1 MEIKNVIVP
10 TDFSVPAK
18 MAVSCGVALARK
30 LRARLT
36 LLHVIDIRPLLA
48 GGADIDREAEQ
59 DLAWKAAQELSTLV
73 SPEDEDDVDLQTV
86 VKYGNVHREIVNT
99 IKEQRSDFI
108 VLGTQGRGCVGRLT
122 VGSTTER
129 LLRKLTIPALVV
141 RTTGPTAFK
150 NILFAT
156 DLSESSVHAFDF
168 ALDLARTLQSRILA
182 VHVLDK
188 TMDSILKN
196 NAVTEAHE
204 HVLEDVNRKLATL
217 SAEGKRNGVDV
228 QTLLVEGAPA
238 AEILQISQKCGAD
251 LILVSISTKGS
262 LERALFGTTAEKI
275 VRESTMP
282 VLSIPTH
289 IMAEQIG

>member
-30 LRARLT
+30 FRARLT
-36 LLHVIDIRPLLA
+36 LVHVIDIRSRFA
-48 GGADIDREAEQ
+48 GDADIDREAEQ
-59 DLAWKAAQELSTLV
+59 ELAWKAAQELSTLV
-73 SPEDEDDVDLQTV
+73 SPEDEDDLDLQTI

-108 VLGTQGRGCVGRLT
+108 VLGTQGRGCVGRLI

-129 LLRKLTIPALVV
+129 LLRKLTIPTLVV

-150 NILFAT
+150 DILFAT

-168 ALDLARTLQSRILA
+168 ALDLGRTLQSRILA

-188 TMDSILKN
+188 TMGSILKN
-196 NAVTEAHE
+196 NGVPEAHE
-204 HVLEDVNRKLATL
+204 HVLQDVNRKLATL

-228 QTLLVEGAPA
+228 QTLLVEGKPA
-238 AEILQISQKCGAD
+238 AEILQISKKYGAN
-251 LILVSISTKGS
+251 LILLAISAKGS
-262 LERALFGTTAEKI
+262 LERALFGETAETI

-289 IMAEQIG
+289 IMA